1 MRYSYRLDG
10 LSCAHC
16 ASVIERE
23 VQGWQD
29 VKSAN
34 LDLMSNKLVVETDTD
49 AQAFTERVKDCV

>member
-23 VQGWQD
+23 VQGL
-29 VKSAN
+29 S
-34 LDLMSNKLVVETDTD
+34 LIHI
-49 AQAFTERVKDCV
+49 